1 MPIKVFGD
9 SISGNCHKVRY
20 VCDLLAIDY
29 EWHEVNI
36 LQQESR
42 TPEFLQLNPQGQV
55 PVIQLPGGEAIAQSN
70 AIMRYLAHGSSL
82 LPAEPLAQAR
92 VDEWLFWEQY
102 SHEPYI
108 AVNRFQMLYLGKT
121 ADQLESW
128 RVQRGYAALDY
139 MDGQLAER
147 QWLTNDS
154 FSIADIAL
162 YAYTSMATQG
172 GFDLARY
179 QHLQNWLNNC
189 KAALEAD

>member
-20 VCDLLAIDY
+20 VCDLLSVDY

-42 TPEFLQLNPQGQV
+42 TPEYLQINPQGQV
-55 PVIQLPGGEAIAQSN
+55 PAIQLPGGETIAQSN
-70 AIMRYLAHGSSL
+70 AIMRYLAHGSFL
-82 LPAEPLAQAR
+82 LPTEPLAQAR

-121 ADQLESW
+121 ADELEAW
-128 RVQRGYAALDY
+128 RVERGYAALDY
-139 MDGQLAER
+139 MDGQLADR
-147 QWLTNDS
+147 QWLANDS

-179 QHLQNWLNNC
+179 HELQRWLTDC
-189 KAALEAD
+189 KAALKTG